1 MKVGHLI
8 KKYEFFCLMALFVA
22 MYVPPVSSAIEGL
35 NIWIDHTDLASLFFF
50 IAILRLA
57 KQWPSIKAAKDAE
70 KAAKDADLT

>member
-1 MKVGHLI
+1 MKVRHLM
-8 KKYEFFCLMALFVA
+8 KKYEYFCLMALVAA
-22 MYVPPVSSAIEGL
+22 MYVPPVSSTIEGL
-35 NIWIDHTDLASLFFF
+35 DIWIDHRDLAFLFFV